1 MNKYRVLLFDL
12 DGTLCDSDEMLIQS
26 FFALYKKYRPV
37 KIRTREELIYFSG
50 PPIKKTLSDE
60 FPDYPFEEIYKAFQ
74 VVSRELYRPYV
85 KAFDKEIETLKKLR
99 EAGYLLGVVTNKGAP
114 LTKYSLEV
122 AHIDGL
128 FDVVIS
134 ADDVNA
140 PKPSPLGID
149 KALERLGIEDKGK
162 VLYIGDND
170 IDYETATN
178 AGTDA
183 MLVAWGPREIKR
195 VKDAKYAVSS
205 YDELGGLLLLKPLTH
220 LS

>member
-1 MNKYRVLLFDL
+1 MNKYRALLFDL
-12 DGTLCDSDEMLIQS
+12 DGTLCDTDEMLIQS
-26 FFALYKKYRPV
+26 FFALYKKYRPI

-50 PPIKKTLSDE
+50 PPIKKTLADE
-60 FPDYPFEEIYKAFQ
+60 FPSYPFDEIYQAFQ
-74 VVSRELYRPYV
+74 ETSRELYLPYV
-85 KAFDKEIETLKKLR
+85 KAFDNEIETLKKLK

-140 PKPSPLGID
+140 PKPSPLGINR
-149 KALERLGIEDKGK
+149 ALERLGIEDKDK

-170 IDYETATN
+170 IDYETACN

-183 MLVAWGPREIKR
+183 MLVTWGPREIKR
-195 VKDAKYAVSS
+195 KKDAKYAVSS
-205 YDELGGLLLLKPLTH
+205 YNELGGLLL
-220 LS
+220 

>member
-12 DGTLCDSDEMLIQS
+12 DGTLCDTDEMLIQS
-26 FFALYKKYRPV
+26 FFALYKKYRPT
-37 KIRTREELIYFSG
+37 KNRTREELIYFSG
-50 PPIKKTLSDE
+50 PPIKKTLVDE
-60 FPDYPFEEIYKAFQ
+60 FPDYSFEEIYKAFQ
-74 VVSRELYRPYV
+74 ETSRELYLPYV
-85 KAFDKEIETLKKLR
+85 KAFDNEIETLKKLK

-140 PKPSPLGID
+140 PKPSPAGIN
-149 KALERLGIEDKGK
+149 KALERLGIEDKDK

-170 IDYETATN
+170 IDYETACN

-183 MLVAWGPREIKR
+183 MLVTWGPREIKR
-195 VKDAKYAVSS
+195 KKDAKYAVSS
-205 YDELGGLLLLKPLTH
+205 YNELGGLLL
-220 LS
+220 

>member
-1 MNKYRVLLFDL
+1 MHKYRVLLFDL
-12 DGTLCDSDEMLIQS
+12 DGTLCDTDEMLIQS
-26 FFALYKKYRPV
+26 FFALYKKYRPA

-50 PPIKKTLSDE
+50 PPIKKTLVDE
-60 FPDYPFEEIYKAFQ
+60 FPDYSFEEIYKAFQ
-74 VVSRELYRPYV
+74 ETSRELYLPYV
-85 KAFDKEIETLKKLR
+85 KAFDDEIETLKKLK

-140 PKPSPLGID
+140 PKPSPLGIN
-149 KALERLGIEDKGK
+149 KALERLAIADKGK

-170 IDYETATN
+170 IDYETACN

-183 MLVAWGPREIKR
+183 MLVTWGPREIKCI
-195 VKDAKYAVSS
+195 KAAKFAVSS
-205 YDELGGLLLLKPLTH
+205 YNELGGLLL
-220 LS
+220 

>member
-1 MNKYRVLLFDL
+1 MHKYRVLLFDL
-12 DGTLCDSDEMLIQS
+12 DGTLCDTDEMLIQS
-26 FFALYKKYRPV
+26 FFALYKKYRPA

-50 PPIKKTLSDE
+50 PPIKKTLVDE
-60 FPDYPFEEIYKAFQ
+60 FPDYSFEEIYKAFQ
-74 VVSRELYRPYV
+74 ETSRELYLPYV
-85 KAFDKEIETLKKLR
+85 KAFENEIETLKKLK

-140 PKPSPLGID
+140 PKPSPLGIN
-149 KALERLGIEDKGK
+149 KALERLAIADKGK

-170 IDYETATN
+170 IDYETACN

-183 MLVAWGPREIKR
+183 MLVTWGPREIKSI
-195 VKDAKYAVSS
+195 KAAKFAVSS
-205 YDELGGLLLLKPLTH
+205 YNELGGLLL
-220 LS
+220 

>member
-1 MNKYRVLLFDL
+1 MNKYKALLFDL

-122 AHIDGL
+122 ANIDGL

-140 PKPSPLGID
+140 PKPSPLGIN

-178 AGTDA
+178 AGVDA
-183 MLVAWGPREIKR
+183 MLVTWGPREIKCI
-195 VKDAKYAVSS
+195 KTAKYAVSS
-205 YDELGGLLLLKPLTH
+205 YNELGGILL
-220 LS
+220 

>member
-1 MNKYRVLLFDL
+1 MHKYEVLLFDL
-12 DGTLCDSDEMLIQS
+12 DGTLCDTDEMLIQS
-26 FFALYKKYRPV
+26 FFALYKKYRPA

-50 PPIKKTLSDE
+50 PPIKKTLVDE

-74 VVSRELYRPYV
+74 ETSRELYLPYV
-85 KAFDKEIETLKKLR
+85 KAFDDEIETLKKLK

-140 PKPSPLGID
+140 PKPSPLGIN
-149 KALERLGIEDKGK
+149 KALERLAIADKGK

-170 IDYETATN
+170 IDYETACN

-183 MLVAWGPREIKR
+183 MLVTWGPREIKSI
-195 VKDAKYAVSS
+195 KAAKFAVSS
-205 YDELGGLLLLKPLTH
+205 YNELGGLLL
-220 LS
+220 

>member
-1 MNKYRVLLFDL
+1 MNKYKVLLFDL

-122 AHIDGL
+122 ANIDGL

-140 PKPSPLGID
+140 PKPSPLGIE
-149 KALERLGIEDKGK
+149 KALERLAIANKEE

-170 IDYETATN
+170 IDYETASN
-178 AGTDA
+178 AGVDA
-183 MLVAWGPREIKR
+183 LLVTWGPREIKC
-195 VKDAKYAVSS
+195 VKAAKYAVSS
-205 YDELGGLLLLKPLTH
+205 YNELGGILL
-220 LS
+220 